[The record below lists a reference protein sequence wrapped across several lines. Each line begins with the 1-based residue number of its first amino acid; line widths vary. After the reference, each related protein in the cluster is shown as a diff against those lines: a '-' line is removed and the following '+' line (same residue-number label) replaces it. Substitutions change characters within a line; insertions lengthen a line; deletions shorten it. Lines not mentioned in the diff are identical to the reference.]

1 MRNSSI
7 LKCNFRSFSNDEI
20 AGQVNSRRPNHGKLN
35 GVLFLRLR
43 KFGCAF
49 LCLVLLRKSQMSASG
64 RLYLPRSVLLVETV
78 CGATSARMDF
88 EQVQAALAL
97 DRLSFHSSAVRRY
110 SFLSFSRLSS
120 ILPSTQ
126 LPFFCLAAGLAR
138 SAAFCSVRGLVFV
151 DRGDLPRLLSC
162 GMSSQKCS
170 ILIADE

>member
-1 MRNSSI
+1 
-7 LKCNFRSFSNDEI
+7 
-20 AGQVNSRRPNHGKLN
+20 
-35 GVLFLRLR
+35 
-43 KFGCAF
+43 
-49 LCLVLLRKSQMSASG
+49 MSAPG

-110 SFLSFSRLSS
+110 SFLSFFPS
-120 ILPSTQ
+120 IEHPAKHTAAL
-126 LPFFCLAAGLAR
+126 FCLVAGLAR

-151 DRGDLPRLLSC
+151 DRGDLPRLLSS

-170 ILIADE
+170 ILIVDE